1 MADDQFHQA
10 TGNWWDSSSSRTAP
24 SQQSSSSNLTSFPN
38 FPWNTDHHHDLR
50 PTSSMSDSPTS
61 THPNLHMIMAWNN
74 NNHPSHHHSLLREEK
89 GVSDGRFR
97 PMFQENNLSSGG
109 TNFHHQ
115 HQQVEWREKLLF
127 STESSSTS
135 GDSIVT
141 TSQGLANSSFH
152 MDSNNS
158 YSAANPS
165 ILLQGLLAPEASSA
179 SSSFDNNNHHN
190 RSCFN
195 SFPYASALSSSSDQ
209 LMASQFLRASPPK
222 QTPNHAGGGN
232 RQLQFTNNTTFW
244 NASEAHHHQL
254 ATIKEARPSCFFPN
268 SLQPPFHSPNFDA
281 QSKNIC
287 GGRETSSVGKKS
299 GGETAPKRSRNET
312 SSTLPPFKVRKEKM
326 GDRITALQQL
336 VSPFGKTDTAS
347 VLSEAIEYIK
357 LLHEQ
362 VSVLSSPY
370 IKSGAPLQHQQSS
383 GKCKENEALKQDL
396 RSRGLCLV
404 PVSSTFPVTHE
415 TTVDFWM
422 PTFGATFR

>member
-1 MADDQFHQA
+1 M
-10 TGNWWDSSSSRTAP
+10 
-24 SQQSSSSNLTSFPN
+24 L
-38 FPWNTDHHHDLR
+38 
-50 PTSSMSDSPTS
+50 
-61 THPNLHMIMAWNN
+61 
-74 NNHPSHHHSLLREEK
+74 
-89 GVSDGRFR
+89 
-97 PMFQENNLSSGG
+97 QENLGSQESGMGLS
-109 TNFHHQ
+109 H

-127 STESSSTS
+127 STDSSSTTTEQYSTTS

-141 TSQGLANSSFH
+141 TSQGLACSFH
-152 MDSNNS
+152 MDSNS

-165 ILLQGLLAPEASSA
+165 ILQGILAPEASSS
-179 SSSFDNNNHHN
+179 SSSFDNNHN
-190 RSCFN
+190 RACFN
-195 SFPYASALSSSSDQ
+195 NFPYGSNNNDQ
-209 LMASQFLRASPPK
+209 LMASNWPKVSQFLRASPPK
-222 QTPNHAGGGN
+222 QTQHHGGGCGGN
-232 RQLQFTNNTTFW
+232 SQLQFTNNTTFW
-244 NASEAHHHQL
+244 NASEAPPHHHHQ
-254 ATIKEARPSCFFPN
+254 AAIKEPRASFFP

-287 GGRETSSVGKKS
+287 GGRETNSVGKKS
-299 GGETAPKRSRNET
+299 GGEAAPKRARNET

-357 LLHEQ
+357 FLHEQ
-362 VSVLSSPY
+362 VSVLSTPY
-370 IKSGAPLQHQQSS
+370 MKSGAPQHQQSS
-383 GKCKENEALKQDL
+383 GKCKDGEALKQDL